1 MMRKPLLKPLI
12 VGLWLLA
19 FAAIAWVGFL
29 APKGNSLSS
38 DDLGRGAYRLTT
50 HDGKPFTEASLRG
63 EPSLVFFGFTH
74 CPDVCPTTLGDIAD
88 WRDALGEDDKPRI
101 FLVTVDPER
110 DAPADLAEY
119 VGWLP
124 GALGVTG
131 SRAEID
137 AALRAFRIY
146 ATKPP
151 PSGGDY
157 NIDHSSSIL
166 MFGADGRFKGTIAYQ
181 SPAAEAVRKLRDLTA
196 GA

>member
-1 MMRKPLLKPLI
+1 MEVYDTFSFQQRLDGVLDRI
-12 VGLWLLA
+12 
-19 FAAIAWVGFL
+19 AAA
-29 APKGNSLSS
+29 ATRA
-38 DDLGRGAYRLTT
+38 GR
-50 HDGKPFTEASLRG
+50 D
-63 EPSLVFFGFTH
+63 
-74 CPDVCPTTLGDIAD
+74 
-88 WRDALGEDDKPRI
+88 
-101 FLVTVDPER
+101 
-110 DAPADLAEY
+110 PADVRLVAVSKTFPPE
-119 VGWLP
+119 P
-124 GALGVTG
+124 
-131 SRAEID
+131 ID